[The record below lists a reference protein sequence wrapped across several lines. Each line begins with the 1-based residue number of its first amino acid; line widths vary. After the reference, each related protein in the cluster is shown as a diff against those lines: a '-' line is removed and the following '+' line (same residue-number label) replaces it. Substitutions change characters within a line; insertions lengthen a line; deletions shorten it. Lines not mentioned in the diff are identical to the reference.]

1 MEDEPPEE
9 EGLEDFLPQLSSI
22 EEDRRGQRQPRPSL
36 ATKDT
41 PTVLVFLPAS
51 AAGASG

>member
-1 MEDEPPEE
+1 MEED
-9 EGLEDFLPQLSSI
+9 LEDFLPQLSST
-22 EEDRRGQRQPRPSL
+22 EGDRRGQRQRRPSL

-41 PTVLVFLPAS
+41 PTVLVFPPAS